1 MWDELPVVVTVAP
14 SGAEVTRADN
24 PALPHTPAEIADDV
38 LACAEAGAS
47 VCHLHVREEDGSPS
61 SRRELFVEAIE
72 RIREHS
78 SIITM
83 VSTGGAV
90 WMPMD
95 DRMTGLEA
103 DPDLAGVETGSMNFG
118 EDPFVTVPADARRV
132 VERARERGIGLEA
145 EMFDVG
151 HVVAGVRM
159 LERGE
164 LPAPLR
170 ANLVFGVPG
179 GIDATPEGL
188 EAMLRPL
195 PAGTHWSITAVGRH
209 QRRMLALALLRAAGG
224 IRSASKTVS
233 SCAVECSPSRMR
245 SSSRTRSLSCRRSA
259 AARRRSRRRASC
271 SPARCASPAELAR
284 GQVGRVSSTYRS
296 TSRKPSRR

>member
-1 MWDELPVVVTVAP
+1 MDGADPVTWDELPVVVTVAP
-14 SGAEVTRADN
+14 TGAEVTRADN
-24 PALPHTPAEIADDV
+24 AALPHTPAEIAEDV

-61 SRRELFVEAIE
+61 SRVELFVEAVA
-72 RIREHS
+72 RIRERS
-78 SIITM
+78 PIITM

-90 WMPMD
+90 WMPMEE
-95 DRMTGLEA
+95 RMTGLEA
-103 DPDLAGVETGSMNFG
+103 RPDLAGVETGSMNFG
-118 EDPFVTVPADARRV
+118 EDAFVTVPSDARRV
-132 VERARERGIGLEA
+132 VERAGELGIGLEA

-164 LPAPLR
+164 LPSPLR
-170 ANLVFGVPG
+170 ANVVFGVPG

-209 QRRMLALALLRAAGG
+209 QRRMLALALLRGAGG
-224 IRSASKTVS
+224 IRVGFEDGVYLRRGLLASS
-233 SCAVECSPSRMR
+233 N
-245 SSSRTRSLSCRRSA
+245 
-259 AARRRSRRRASC
+259 
-271 SPARCASPAELAR
+271 AELVADAAELVRTLGRRVATIDDAR
-284 GQVGRVSSTYRS
+284 ELLACPERVPR
-296 TSRKPSRR
+296 